1 MICRAWFRSDQSF
14 LDPNT
19 NIFPPQPQGL
29 FLRRCNPIVSI
40 FLRSA
45 GQQADITRHRVSFEV
60 SGLGS
65 TGLPEIPA
73 SGPRVFTPI
82 DTSRI
87 IRKKAILTIGIANQ
101 SDLDQPPSAN
111 RMCANAT
118 SCCMEIGGISALA
131 HSVTRLLLSCKLRRA
146 VRL

>member
-73 SGPRVFTPI
+73 SGPRVLPLLTHHASFARRPFSQSVLL
-82 DTSRI
+82 TSQISINHLPQTECVQTRHHVAW
-87 IRKKAILTIGIANQ
+87 KLGGLAPWLTV
-101 SDLDQPPSAN
+101 SPD
-111 RMCANAT
+111 
-118 SCCMEIGGISALA
+118 CC
-131 HSVTRLLLSCKLRRA
+131 
-146 VRL
+146 